1 MNVLNFCYKSIFIMN
16 FDQARDNMVLNQLR
30 ANRIRDMSLIEKI
43 EIFPRESLYPI
54 KYKHLS
60 YSDRIITLND
70 GRFILPPLTAFHLA
84 QALEI
89 NENDYV
95 LEVGSGFGTT
105 TSIIN
110 QFTSMIDCIETSMEM
125 IESFQLSIEEKIF
138 KANLLKT
145 TIEEFFDDESLN
157 LKKYQ
162 KILINGTLDQEPL
175 NIIKNSSNDAQIVC
189 VIDNKEFKH
198 KIVKY
203 LKVKGNSNRFIVD
216 EASSSFIYKFIKK
229 EPFVF

>member
-70 GRFILPPLTAFHLA
+70 GRFILPPLTAFHLV

-203 LKVKGNSNRFIVD
+203 LKVKGNCNRFIVD

>member
-1 MNVLNFCYKSIFIMN
+1 MNVLNFCYKSVFIMN

-30 ANRIRDMSLIEKI
+30 ANRIRDISLIEKI

-70 GRFILPPLTAFHLA
+70 GRFILPPLTAFHLV

-125 IESFQLSIEEKIF
+125 IESFQLSIGEKIF

-145 TIEEFFDDESLN
+145 TIDEFFDDKSLN

>member
-70 GRFILPPLTAFHLA
+70 GRFILPPLTAFHLV

-145 TIEEFFDDESLN
+145 TIDEFFDDESLN

-189 VIDNKEFKH
+189 VIDNKKFKH

-229 EPFVF
+229 EQFVF

>member
-70 GRFILPPLTAFHLA
+70 GRFILPPLTAFHLV

-110 QFTSMIDCIETSMEM
+110 QFTSMIDCIETSIEM

>member
-43 EIFPRESLYPI
+43 EIFPRESLYPV

-145 TIEEFFDDESLN
+145 TIDEFFDDKSLN

-175 NIIKNSSNDAQIVC
+175 NIIKNSSSDAQIVC